1 MLSLSHTISRSRV
14 SIPPNRSFSLNPT
27 EDLVGL
33 ISRSTGVDLL
43 VPYKPSSPRSAA
55 AYVNPHRFLFRSGFN
70 TDPLLL
76 VLILIVFYSDLV
88 LILVITLHPALERRF
103 QPVKLPEEAR
113 ELEKEPRQI
122 TKEKNKAVC
131 GQDFEK
137 AGELRDWGMDLK
149 TQSSTL
155 MEKNKEMS
163 KAKTEAGEEGPTVTE
178 ADIQH
183 IISSD
188 IKNT

>member
-1 MLSLSHTISRSRV
+1 MHGFKLREEDVKL
-14 SIPPNRSFSLNPT
+14 PQYKND
-27 EDLVGL
+27 DLVLNLIPEL
-33 ISRSTGVDLL
+33 ISRRLMAQNEIVKSV
-43 VPYKPSSPRSAA
+43 SSGCISESANFIPFSNLQRSRELKAM
-55 AYVNPHRFLFRSGFN
+55 
-70 TDPLLL
+70 
-76 VLILIVFYSDLV
+76 
-88 LILVITLHPALERRF
+88 VITLHPALERRF

>member
-1 MLSLSHTISRSRV
+1 MYMISVVNYLAWMLDHFKHSMFPCLSHLHV
-14 SIPPNRSFSLNPT
+14 
-27 EDLVGL
+27 
-33 ISRSTGVDLL
+33 
-43 VPYKPSSPRSAA
+43 YM
-55 AYVNPHRFLFRSGFN
+55 FLFFVIYVV
-70 TDPLLL
+70 D
-76 VLILIVFYSDLV
+76 FQ
-88 LILVITLHPALERRF
+88 VITLHPALERRF